1 MKKIFLLLFVFLF
14 LNEQPKKERPETIY
28 SFLPLGDSAC
38 SMVSHTYYTLC
49 YNEKHEQAAWVYYV
63 LNDSIDCGKRKK
75 KKLFFE
81 RLSCC
86 S

>member
-1 MKKIFLLLFVFLF
+1 MKKIFLLLFVF

-63 LNDSIDCGKRKK
+63 LNDSMIVGNAKRKSYFLK
-75 KKLFFE
+75 GL
-81 RLSCC
+81 R
-86 S
+86 